1 MRLIDAD
8 ALNDIL
14 EYMINE
20 ADIKS
25 WEYVREP
32 VVAHHYEMLKQ
43 QIEEILTGISGL
55 PTIESVQPEIIRCK
69 ECKHRPIKED
79 ADGAD
84 YGFNINAPNGDERCP
99 CLVEDGWYS
108 WMPKDDFYCGYAE
121 RRTDE

>member
-25 WEYVREP
+25 WEYIKEP

-55 PTIESVQPEIIRCK
+55 PTIESERKKGKWLRSGNCIFPYECDRCGDTN
-69 ECKHRPIKED
+69 ERATPFCPNC
-79 ADGAD
+79 GAD
-84 YGFNINAPNGDERCP
+84 MRQRGEQYE
-99 CLVEDGWYS
+99 
-108 WMPKDDFYCGYAE
+108 KD
-121 RRTDE
+121 